1 MKSDDKSRRLR
12 ERMRLTLPV
21 RVHCRET
28 LDHDW
33 VEMTRLSDVTP
44 FGAAFLLA
52 HPTEPGR
59 LLHLTMAMPRQL
71 RCYDHVEIQYGVWGL
86 VRHVQLVVGGE
97 GRGGGAAAKGSGIRF
112 MVGVAFVGKRPPA
125 SHERDPSTRYEV
137 APEPTATGLW
147 SLQEK
152 VEDAAGQASASRSK
166 ETRLQL
172 PVEVVVEVLDEAG
185 GVTAREETV
194 TENISRR
201 GAAVWTTLNL
211 SRGRFVRLTGVRS
224 QLSVFAAV
232 RACRPGADGILRLH
246 LEFIDRQWPLE
257 GVE

>member
-1 MKSDDKSRRLR
+1 
-12 ERMRLTLPV
+12 MRLALPV

-33 VEMTRLSDVTP
+33 VEMTRLFDVTP
-44 FGAAFLLA
+44 FGAAFSLV

-71 RCYDHVEIQYGVWGL
+71 RCYDHVEMQYAVWGL
-86 VRHVQLVVGGE
+86 VRHVQLLAGGE
-97 GRGGGAAAKGSGIRF
+97 GKGGGSAATKGSGLRF
-112 MVGVAFVGKRPPA
+112 MVGVAFIGKRPPA
-125 SHERDPSTRYEV
+125 SYEREPATRYEV
-137 APEPTATGLW
+137 APEPTANGLW
-147 SLQEK
+147 SVSEK
-152 VEDAAGQASASRSK
+152 PEDAGQASPSRSK

-172 PVEVVVEVLDEAG
+172 PVEVVVEVLDDAG

-201 GAAVWTTLNL
+201 GAAVWTTLKL
-211 SRGRFVRLTGVRS
+211 TRGRFVRLTGVRF

-232 RACRPGADGILRLH
+232 RACRPGSDGILRLH

-257 GVE
+257 GIEQ